1 MSCSSGIV
9 HVLIAEDNPTDVL
22 IIREAL
28 RGRPI
33 KFDVQV
39 VDDGEKAIEFIERVE
54 AADTARLD
62 VLLLDLNLPRK
73 TGLEVL
79 ERIRKS
85 AKCAPTQVVI
95 FSSSESPKDRHEAA
109 RLGATQYFRK
119 PANLDEFLKIG
130 DLVVEVAQRAGG
142 RISSS

>member
-1 MSCSSGIV
+1 MSCSSGMV

-95 FSSSESPKDRHEAA
+95 FS
-109 RLGATQYFRK
+109 
-119 PANLDEFLKIG
+119 
-130 DLVVEVAQRAGG
+130 
-142 RISSS
+142 